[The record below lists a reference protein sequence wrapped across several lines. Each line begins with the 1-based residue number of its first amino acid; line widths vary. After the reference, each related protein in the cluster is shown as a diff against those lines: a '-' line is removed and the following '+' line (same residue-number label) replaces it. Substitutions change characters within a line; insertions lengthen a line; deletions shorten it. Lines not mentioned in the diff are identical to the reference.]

1 MNPILVPSLTCWICL
16 HMQTTGGEKM
26 KRVIHDFPPLSH
38 TDIYSYRKCACP
50 ANRSHRAGHPFTSKP
65 ASRSHRNR
73 QAVHIDAGHS
83 FTSTCVNGL
92 VVQLV
97 HIENC
102 TLSARKNAPSQGE
115 KGKKKSLDFSRLFRV
130 GGRNRTRTCDPID
143 VNDVL
148 YQLSHATMSFPT
160 KVPVGTTN

>member
-1 MNPILVPSLTCWICL
+1 MHKESAWLFSTLQRCYTL
-16 HMQTTGGEKM
+16 F
-26 KRVIHDFPPLSH
+26 RPLSH
-38 TDIYSYRKCACP
+38 TGVYSYRKCVYP

-65 ASRSHRNR
+65 ASCSHRR
-73 QAVHIDAGHS
+73 RALVHIDSRERVGC
-83 FTSTCVNGL
+83 STRSHQELHPVGK
-92 VVQLV
+92 
-97 HIENC
+97 EKC
-102 TLSARKNAPSQGE
+102 TLSGGE
-115 KGKKKSLDFSRLFRV
+115 RAKRKSLDFSRLFRV